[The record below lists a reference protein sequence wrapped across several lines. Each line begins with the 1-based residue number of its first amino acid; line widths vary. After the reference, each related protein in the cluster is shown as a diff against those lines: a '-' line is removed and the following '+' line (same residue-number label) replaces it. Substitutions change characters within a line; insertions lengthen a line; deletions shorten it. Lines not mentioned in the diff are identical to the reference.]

1 MHACLCTLLP
11 TPHRFVG
18 TTAFPGLQRH
28 LELLLVRFQQ
38 PFCNGKLGTSAKV
51 DVDAALSL
59 ESPVKLLAQAIAHTS
74 VGELV
79 SKA

>member
-1 MHACLCTLLP
+1 MERGAVTESVCERVDTKQ
-11 TPHRFVG
+11 RRR
-18 TTAFPGLQRH
+18 GLQRH